1 MHRMDHNDFNI
12 GLSNEMLNAYMNVSS
27 QDTPDLWSR
36 IDEGFDRELAMM
48 RNEQAHNSNIIQLQ
62 RKRTV
67 RRIITSIAA
76 LIVICLIA
84 LPVINR
90 RSAKK
95 SDDHNKTDSGTKI
108 ELVPE
113 SSREDFAET
122 DSACC
127 EDTQASF
134 ESDVPENNELEAAG
148 GQSIDAGNEGIQR
161 VFDDFRVS
169 GYVCTDVAGGVYLY
183 VQDVLSQETSA
194 INLSDGNLILL
205 MDSDMVIAEYIKL
218 LEESDCLPDGL
229 LLDVVACYGPFE
241 LSVTVEQGNPNLAQE
256 ADYTGVLHMT
266 QSISK

>member
-1 MHRMDHNDFNI
+1 MDHNEFNT
-12 GLSNEMLNAYMNVSS
+12 GLSNEMLNEYMNVSS

-36 IDEGFDRELAMM
+36 IDVGFDRELAMM
-48 RNEQAHNSNIIQLQ
+48 RNEQAQNSTIIQFQ

-67 RRIITSIAA
+67 RRIIISIAA

-90 RSAKK
+90 KSAIK
-95 SDDHNKTDSGTKI
+95 SEEHNKTDSGTKI

-113 SSREDFAET
+113 SSREDVAET

-134 ESDVPENNELEAAG
+134 EGDAADNHVPEAAG
-148 GQSIDAGNEGIQR
+148 GQSIDSGNEDTQR

-169 GYVCTDVAGGVYLY
+169 GYVCMDIAGAVYIY
-183 VQDVLSQETSA
+183 VQDVISQETSA

-205 MDSDMVIAEYIKL
+205 VDSDMVIAEYIKR

-229 LLDVVACYGPFE
+229 LLDAVACYGPFE